1 MKMFV
6 ISDNTDTL
14 TGLRMAGVEGVTA
27 QTEDEVRRRLDEV
40 LARDDIGILL
50 INGTL
55 AKLAGP
61 AVDRVRESRSMP
73 LLVEIPDRQGNGR
86 DENAIAEYI
95 RSAVGINI

>member
-14 TGLRMAGVEGVTA
+14 TGLRMAGVEGVIA
-27 QTEDEVRRRLDEV
+27 RDESEVKRRLDEV
-40 LARDDIGILL
+40 LAMDDVGILL

-61 AVDRVRESRSMP
+61 TVDRIKASRSTP
-73 LLVEIPDRQGNGR
+73 LLLEIPDRHGNGR
-86 DENAIAEYI
+86 DENAISEFI
-95 RSAVGINI
+95 RSAVGVNI